1 MMVGRDKEKYFEK
14 REELINIA
22 MKEFGEKGYEN
33 ASLNNILKETG
44 ISKGTFYYH
53 YKNKEDLYM
62 HLLDIITEEK
72 LKFISK
78 EMDTLGSSQSVFDKL
93 KILIKAGMKFAHTN
107 PTIDKFAQSYIKE
120 IGSKA
125 YEERMNK
132 YFASRKEFLGDL
144 LKKYGFKSMD
154 YIGDLIE
161 EGYARGEI
169 REDLPKDFVKRIINF
184 TFTNLRVL
192 SGAENLE
199 EYERAANNL
208 IEILKDGIGR
218 R

>member
-1 MMVGRDKEKYFEK
+1 MMMVGRDKEKYFEK

-72 LKFISK
+72 LKFINK
-78 EMDTLGSSQSVFDKL
+78 EMATEESAQSIFDKFKL
-93 KILIKAGMKFAHTN
+93 LVKAGMKFAHTH
-107 PTIDKFAQSYIKE
+107 PVIDKFAQSYIKE

-144 LKKYGFKSMD
+144 LKKY
-154 YIGDLIE
+154 
-161 EGYARGEI
+161 
-169 REDLPKDFVKRIINF
+169 
-184 TFTNLRVL
+184 
-192 SGAENLE
+192 
-199 EYERAANNL
+199 
-208 IEILKDGIGR
+208 
-218 R
+218 

>member
-1 MMVGRDKEKYFEK
+1 
-14 REELINIA
+14 
-22 MKEFGEKGYEN
+22 
-33 ASLNNILKETG
+33 
-44 ISKGTFYYH
+44 
-53 YKNKEDLYM
+53 
-62 HLLDIITEEK
+62 
-72 LKFISK
+72 
-78 EMDTLGSSQSVFDKL
+78 
-93 KILIKAGMKFAHTN
+93 
-107 PTIDKFAQSYIKE
+107 
-120 IGSKA
+120 
-125 YEERMNK
+125 
-132 YFASRKEFLGDL
+132 
-144 LKKYGFKSMD
+144 MD